1 MWVSQDGGR
10 QAAARRLC
18 ICAGYVITRKRR
30 GSVRPSP
37 TLPTSPTSLTTP
49 PGLLTRIARTDV
61 KVP

>member
-37 TLPTSPTSLTTP
+37 TSLTTP
-49 PGLLTRIARTDV
+49 LGLLTRIARTDV